1 MDYSEIYTLYDSYLN
16 NTSANIYIYSNGYK
30 IPSIKIPMSDFEVN
44 DENKDMEFIYWAAF
58 CINGKEGINSLRII
72 NQYMQNEP
80 DKNICMSYYDEE
92 KVIKF

>member
-1 MDYSEIYTLYDSYLN
+1 
-16 NTSANIYIYSNGYK
+16 
-30 IPSIKIPMSDFEVN
+30 MSDFEVN

-92 KVIKF
+92 KVKKF